1 MRTYK
6 TTTED
11 LERAARLADAMY
23 ELNEKTGVI
32 GVGGI
37 GRPSVLLRP
46 ESWKEAFAERPEAV
60 IEDKGDTRFY
70 SYDDGHILWE
80 TNETIK
86 EANNAEAV

>member
-1 MRTYK
+1 MKNYK

-32 GVGGI
+32 SVGGI

-46 ESWKEAFAERPEAV
+46 ESWKEAFSERPEAV

-70 SYDDGHILWE
+70 SYDDGHILWG
-80 TNETIK
+80 TNEQIK
-86 EANNAEAV
+86 EVKNAEAI